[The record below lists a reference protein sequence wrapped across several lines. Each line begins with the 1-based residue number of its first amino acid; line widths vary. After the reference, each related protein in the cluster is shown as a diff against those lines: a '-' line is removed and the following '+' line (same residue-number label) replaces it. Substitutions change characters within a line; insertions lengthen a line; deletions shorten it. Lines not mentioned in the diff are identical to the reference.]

1 MFKEDLPVIENNQKG
16 KISKKALAASA
27 VAIMMVV
34 AGCGSSSH
42 KQPSASPTVGS
53 SSTGAPITI
62 GVLEP
67 LSGGFAGPG
76 QDGVNAVKLAAA
88 EINAS
93 GGIKALGGRKLK
105 VVSVDSTTDDAT
117 AAASAATQLL
127 QSSPAFVVGPFVS
140 AVALPASTVFERAR
154 VPECVGSFSDELTSR
169 GYQYLFELPP
179 TASTIAKAAV
189 SSFTDVVSALAPNA
203 TKVAAV
209 YDSNPGEAVVSSFAK
224 DLAAAGKFQVVL
236 NLQYPAGLTNAGPVA
251 QKIQSSGAQVLV
263 PGSTTPELEEIL
275 GSLNSL
281 GEGQI
286 PIFNP
291 GGGAPATTEY
301 VAGLKSLVNGQFVL
315 PTWDYDMKLSP
326 SQNALLAKINADY
339 VKTYP
344 SQPFMG
350 QFAGEDYTCTQVMVA
365 AMEKAK
371 SADPTAIRDALVGS
385 TFSSGPASLM
395 PPGEVHFNASGLND
409 AAIPLVSEWCH
420 GTLQVVAP
428 SNLAATTPKSAAAC
442 GRSS

>member
-1 MFKEDLPVIENNQKG
+1 MI
-16 KISKKALAASA
+16 KIKRAARPGRVWAA
-27 VAIMMVV
+27 VAAAGVLGL
-34 AGCGSSSH
+34 AGCGGSSPH
-42 KQPSASPTVGS
+42 GQASSGS
-53 SSTGAPITI
+53 TGGSSTGGPPITI

-67 LSGGFAGPG
+67 LSGGFSGPG
-76 QDGVNAVKLAAA
+76 QDGVNAVKLAAD

-93 GGIKALGGRKLK
+93 GGIRALGGRQLK
-105 VVSVDSTTDDAT
+105 VVAVDSTTDNAT
-117 AAASAATQLL
+117 SATSAATQLL
-127 QSSPAFVVGPFVS
+127 QSNPAFVVGPFVS
-140 AVALPASTVFERAR
+140 AVALPASTVFERAK
-154 VPECVGSFSDELTSR
+154 VPECVGSFSDQLTSR

-189 SSFTDVVSALAPNA
+189 SSFTDVVSTVAPNA

-224 DLAAAGKFQVVL
+224 DLGAAGKFQVAL

-251 QKIQSSGAQVLV
+251 QKIQSSGAQILV
-263 PGSTTPELEEIL
+263 PGATTPELEQIL
-275 GSLNSL
+275 GSLSSL

-286 PIFNP
+286 AIFNP

-301 VAGLKSLVNGQFVL
+301 GKSLKSLVDGQFVL
-315 PTWDYDMKLSP
+315 PTWDYDMNLSP
-326 SQNALLAKINADY
+326 AQNALLAKANSDY
-339 VKTYP
+339 VKAYP

-365 AMEKAK
+365 AMENAK
-371 SADPTAIRDALVGS
+371 SADPTAIRNALVNT

-395 PPGEVHFNASGLND
+395 PPGRVHFNSAGLND
-409 AAIPLVSEWCH
+409 AAIPLVSEWCN
-420 GTLQVVAP
+420 GTMQVVAP

-442 GRSS
+442 GRS

>member
-1 MFKEDLPVIENNQKG
+1 MSNRGLNSRS
-16 KISKKALAASA
+16 SKWIARPAKAWTAAA
-27 VAIMMVV
+27 AAGVMVL

-42 KQPSASPTVGS
+42 THASSGSAGASSGGGS
-53 SSTGAPITI
+53 PITI
-62 GVLEP
+62 GVMEP

-76 QDGVNAVKLAAA
+76 QDAVNAVKLAAD

-93 GGIKALGGRKLK
+93 GGIQALGGRKLK
-105 VVSVDSTTDDAT
+105 VVAVDSTTDNAT
-117 AAASAATQLL
+117 SASSAATQLL
-127 QSSPAFVVGPFVS
+127 QSNPAFVVGPFVS

-154 VPECVGSFSDELTSR
+154 VPDCVGSFSDQLTSR

-189 SSFTDVVSALAPNA
+189 SSFTNVVSSVAPNA

-224 DLAAAGKFQVVL
+224 DLAAAGKFQVSL

-263 PGSTTPELEEIL
+263 PGATTPELEQIL
-275 GSLNSL
+275 GSLSAL

-301 VAGLKSLVNGQFVL
+301 VKSLKSLVDGQFVL

-326 SQNALLAKINADY
+326 AQNTLLAKINSDF
-339 VKTYP
+339 VKAYP
-344 SQPFMG
+344 SQPFIG

-371 SADPTAIRDALVGS
+371 SASPTAIRTALVNT
-385 TFSSGPASLM
+385 TFTTGAASLM
-395 PPGEVHFNASGLND
+395 PPGRVHFNSSGLND

-420 GTLQVVAP
+420 GTMQVVAP
-428 SNLAATTPKSAAAC
+428 SNLAATSPQSATAC
-442 GRSS
+442 GR